1 MATPYVVRISS
12 QKGGVGKT
20 TIAVNLAISLKLMGH
35 RVLIIDGDYVNPVVA
50 FHLGMQ
56 EINKGFR
63 SVLMGRAKMPNS
75 VSIHAPT
82 GLHVLGGEMTQKE
95 FEPTASQSRRFGSIV
110 KSSAYDFVVVDTPPG
125 FSQQNFFA
133 SANEA
138 AIVLTPDLQATA
150 NAMKLSQI
158 FDRLHLRHNIVLN
171 RVRSRRWE
179 LNVGEIE
186 DTYGNKVCAILP
198 EDDIVPMSIAS
209 HIPAFIYSKRCQFSR
224 GMDRFS
230 RMYSLRAEA
239 RPVNGDMGSPAGG
252 IIGWL
257 RRIIGS

>member
-1 MATPYVVRISS
+1 MAPYVVRISS

-20 TIAVNLAISLKLMGH
+20 TIAVNLAVALKLMGH
-35 RVLIIDGDYVNPVVA
+35 RSLIIDGDYVNPVVA

-63 SVLMGRAKMPNS
+63 SVLIGNAKLTNS
-75 VSIHAPT
+75 IAIHAPT
-82 GLHVLGGEMTQKE
+82 GLHVLGGEMTQKV
-95 FEPTASQSRRFGSIV
+95 FEPTNEQARRFGSMLRGA
-110 KSSAYDFVVVDTPPG
+110 AYDFVVVDTPPG

-133 SANEA
+133 NANEA

-158 FDRLHLRHNIVLN
+158 FDRLHLKHNIVLN

-186 DTYGNKVCAILP
+186 DTYGNRVSAILP
-198 EDDIVPMSIAS
+198 EDDVVPMSIAS
-209 HIPAFIYSKRCQFSR
+209 HIPAFLYGKRSSFTK
-224 GMDRFS
+224 GMERFS
-230 RMYSLRAEA
+230 RMYSLRSEVL
-239 RPVNGDMGSPAGG
+239 PEKGPPGSESGG
-252 IIGWL
+252 ILGWI
-257 RRIIGS
+257 RRVIGS